1 MVDKKTMENNR
12 IVIIGGIAAG
22 TSAAAKCRRQDEE
35 LEIIIYEKDKY
46 ISYGTCGLPY
56 FVSGKIANM
65 NKLLINTPQRFS
77 KRFNIGVRTEHEVLS
92 VDPEN
97 KKILVRDLENNK
109 EFEDHYDK
117 LILTTGSVP
126 IEIKMEGYGA
136 RNIFVLKTMKDALDI
151 KKYLKEII
159 STGKKDRNAVII
171 GGGFIGLELLEAYLE
186 YGFSVSIIEKD
197 SQILPMF
204 DREIIEYLENY
215 LESLGIRIFKNEE
228 AKKLITGDDNKVS
241 KVVTSGGEELDTDM
255 VFFGIGTRPNNM
267 IAAAAGI
274 KIGKSGAVIVDEFM
288 RTSIEDIYA
297 AGDCCECENLISGDR
312 RSYNLATI
320 ANRQGRTAGY
330 NAAGGNERFDGSIVT
345 SIIKVLDIAIGKT
358 GLSLKEARGLGIDA
372 ECIEIHYESHAGYY
386 PGAETMHMLV
396 VFDKKSRKLIGLE
409 AIGRDGIDKR
419 IDIASTAIK
428 GGLTIEDLAST
439 ELAYQPAYGSARDS
453 INILGM
459 IAENLQKEEVSF
471 IDIPVMQEKINN
483 SDNMVV
489 LDVRS
494 AKEYDAGHIEGAVNI
509 AVDDIREKIGS
520 LDPGKETILYCRSG
534 YRAYLVLRTLKNHGF
549 SDVKLLNGSYLSWER
564 KL

>member
-1 MVDKKTMENNR
+1 MRKDRV
-12 IVIIGGIAAG
+12 VIIGGIAAG
-22 TSAAAKCRRQDEE
+22 TSAAAKCRRQDED

-92 VDPEN
+92 IDPEN
-97 KKILVRDLENNK
+97 NKILVRNMKNNK

-117 LILTTGSVP
+117 LILTTGSDP
-126 IEIKMEGYGA
+126 IKIKMEGCGA

-151 KKYLKEII
+151 KKYLENIKN
-159 STGKKDRNAVII
+159 TGKKDRDAIII

-186 YGFSVSIIEKD
+186 GGFKVSIIEKD

-204 DREIIEYLENY
+204 DREIIEYLENH

-228 AKKLITGDDNKVS
+228 AKKLITGDNNKVS
-241 KVVTSGGEELDTDM
+241 KIVTSGGEELGTDM

-267 IAAAAGI
+267 IAAEAGI

-288 RTSIEDIYA
+288 RTSIENIYA

-358 GLSLKEARGLGIDA
+358 GLSLKEAKRLGIDA
-372 ECIEIHYESHAGYY
+372 GCIEFHDGSHAGYY
-386 PGAETMHMLV
+386 PGAEKMHMLV
-396 VFDKKSRKLIGLE
+396 VFDKKSKKLIGLE

-419 IDIASTAIK
+419 IDVASAAIK
-428 GGLTIEDLAST
+428 GGLTIEDLASI
-439 ELAYQPAYGSARDS
+439 EMAYQPAYGSARDS

-459 IAENLQKEEVSF
+459 IAENIKRQEVSF
-471 IDIPVMQEKINN
+471 IDIPVMRKKIKNG
-483 SDNMVV
+483 DDMTI

-494 AKEYDAGHIEGAVNI
+494 AKEYDAGHIEGALLI
-509 AVDDIREKIGS
+509 HVDDIREKIDI
-520 LDPGKETILYCRSG
+520 LDPGKETIIYCLTG
-534 YRAYLVLRTLKNHGF
+534 YRAYLALRVLNNYGF
-549 SDVKLLNGSYLSWER
+549 SNVKLLNGSYLSWER

>member
-1 MVDKKTMENNR
+1 MRDKKNMGNGR
-12 IVIIGGIAAG
+12 VVIIGGIAAG
-22 TSAAAKCRRQDEE
+22 TSAAAKCRRQDED

-65 NKLLINTPQRFS
+65 NKLLINTPGLFS
-77 KRFNIGVRTEHEVLS
+77 KRFNIDVRTENEVLS
-92 VDPEN
+92 IDAKN
-97 KKILVRDLENNK
+97 KKILIRDLKNNK

-117 LILTTGSVP
+117 LILTTGSIP
-126 IEIKMEGYGA
+126 IKIKMEGYGA
-136 RNIFVLKTMKDALDI
+136 RNIFVLKTLKDALDI
-151 KKYLKEII
+151 KKYLENIKN
-159 STGKKDRNAVII
+159 TGKEDKNAVII

-186 YGFSVSIIEKD
+186 GGFKVSIIEKD

-228 AKKLITGDDNKVS
+228 AKKLINRDDNTVIKVL
-241 KVVTSGGEELDTDM
+241 TSGGESLDADM
-255 VFFGIGTRPNNM
+255 VFFGIGTKPNNM
-267 IAAAAGI
+267 LAAGAGI
-274 KIGKSGAVIVDEFM
+274 KIAKSGAIAVDEFM
-288 RTSIEDIYA
+288 QTSIDDIYA

-330 NAAGGNERFDGSIVT
+330 NAAGGSERFDGSIVT

-358 GLSLKEARGLGIDA
+358 GLSLKEAKRLGIDA
-372 ECIEIHYESHAGYY
+372 GCIEVHYGSHAGYY

-419 IDIASTAIK
+419 IDIASAAIK
-428 GGLTIEDLAST
+428 GGLGIEDLASI
-439 ELAYQPAYGSARDS
+439 EMAYQPAFGSARDS

-459 IAENLQKEEVSF
+459 IAENIQKEEVGF
-471 IDIPVMQEKINN
+471 VDIPEMREKIKNG
-483 SDNMVV
+483 DDMII

-494 AKEYDAGHIEGAVNI
+494 AKEYDAGHIEGAI
-509 AVDDIREKIGS
+509 LIPVDDIRSNINM
-520 LDPGKETILYCRSG
+520 LDPGKETIIYCRSG
-534 YRAYLVLRTLKNHGF
+534 YRAYLALRVLANHGF

>member
-1 MVDKKTMENNR
+1 MENKKTMENNR

-22 TSAAAKCRRQDEE
+22 TSAAAKCRRQSEDFK
-35 LEIIIYEKDKY
+35 IIIYEKDKY

-65 NKLLINTPQRFS
+65 NKLLIHTPGHFS
-77 KRFNIGVRTEHEVLS
+77 KRFNIGVRTGHEVLS
-92 VDPEN
+92 IDAKN
-97 KKILVRDLENNK
+97 KKILVRDLKNNK
-109 EFEDHYDK
+109 RFEDHYDK

-126 IEIKMEGYGA
+126 IKIKMEGDTA

-151 KKYLKEII
+151 KKYLENIKN
-159 STGKKDRNAVII
+159 TGKKDRNAVII

-186 YGFSVSIIEKD
+186 GGFKVSIIEKE

-204 DREIIEYLENY
+204 DREIIEYLENH

-241 KVVTSGGEELDTDM
+241 KIVTSGGEELDTDI
-255 VFFGIGTRPNNM
+255 VFFGIGTRPNNI
-267 IAAAAGI
+267 IAAEAGI
-274 KIGKSGAVIVDEFM
+274 KIGKSGAVSVDEYM
-288 RTSIEDIYA
+288 RTSIDDIYA

-358 GLSLKEARGLGIDA
+358 GLSLKEARRLKIDA
-372 ECIEIHYESHAGYY
+372 GCIELHYGSHAGYY

-396 VFDKKSRKLIGLE
+396 VFDKGSGKLIGLE

-428 GGLTIEDLAST
+428 GGLNIEDLAST

-459 IAENLQKEEVSF
+459 IAENLRKKEVGF
-471 IDIPVMQEKINN
+471 IDIPKMREKIKN
-483 SDNMVV
+483 DDDMVI

-494 AKEYDAGHIEGAVNI
+494 AKEYDAGHIEGAVLIPVN
-509 AVDDIREKIGS
+509 DIRENTGM
-520 LDPGKETILYCRSG
+520 LDTGKETILYCRSG
-534 YRAYLVLRTLKNHGF
+534 YRAYLALRTLKNHGF

>member
-1 MVDKKTMENNR
+1 MGNDRV
-12 IVIIGGIAAG
+12 VIIGGIAAG
-22 TSAAAKCRRQDEE
+22 TSAAAKCRRQDED
-35 LEIIIYEKDKY
+35 LDIIIYEKDKY

-56 FVSGKIANM
+56 FVSGKIVNM
-65 NKLLINTPQRFS
+65 NKLLINTPQLFS
-77 KRFNIGVRTEHEVLS
+77 KRFNIGVRTEHEILS
-92 VDPEN
+92 IDVKN
-97 KKILVRDLENNK
+97 KKILIRDMKNNK

-117 LILTTGSVP
+117 LILTSGSIP
-126 IEIKMEGYGA
+126 IKIKMEGYGA
-136 RNIFVLKTMKDALDI
+136 QNIFVLKTMKDALDI
-151 KKYLKEII
+151 KKYLENIKN
-159 STGKKDRNAVII
+159 TGKKDRNAVII

-186 YGFSVSIIEKD
+186 GGFKVSIIEKD

-204 DREIIEYLENY
+204 DREIIEYLENH

-241 KVVTSGGEELDTDM
+241 KVVTSGGEELNADI

-267 IAAAAGI
+267 IAAEAGI
-274 KIGKSGAVIVDEFM
+274 KIGKSGAVVVDEFM
-288 RTSIEDIYA
+288 RTSIENIYA
-297 AGDCCECENLISGDR
+297 AGDCCECKNLISGDR

-320 ANRQGRTAGY
+320 ANRQGRTAGH

-358 GLSLKEARGLGIDA
+358 GLSLKEAKRLGIDA
-372 ECIEIHYESHAGYY
+372 GCIEVHYGSHAGYY
-386 PGAETMHMLV
+386 PGSETMHMLV

-419 IDIASTAIK
+419 IDVASAAIK
-428 GGLTIEDLAST
+428 GGLGIDDLTGIEM
-439 ELAYQPAYGSARDS
+439 AYQPAFGSARDS

-459 IAENLQKEEVSF
+459 IAENINKEEVDF
-471 IDIPVMQEKINN
+471 IDIPEMRKKIKNG
-483 SDNMVV
+483 DDMTI

-494 AKEYDAGHIEGAVNI
+494 AKEYDAGHIEGAVLI
-509 AVDDIREKIGS
+509 PVDDIRNNINM
-520 LDPGKETILYCRSG
+520 LDPGKEMIIYCRSG
-534 YRAYLVLRTLKNHGF
+534 YRAYLALRILKNHGF

>member
-1 MVDKKTMENNR
+1 MRKDRVA
-12 IVIIGGIAAG
+12 IIGGVAAG
-22 TSAAAKCRRQDEE
+22 TAAAAKCRRQDED

-56 FVSGKIANM
+56 FVSGKIVNM
-65 NKLLINTPQRFS
+65 NKLLINTPEKFS
-77 KRFNIGVRTEHEVLS
+77 KRFNVDVRTEHEVLNI
-92 VDPEN
+92 DAKN
-97 KKILVRDLENNK
+97 KKIFVRDLKNNK

-136 RNIFVLKTMKDALDI
+136 SNIFVLKTMKDALDI
-151 KKYLKEII
+151 KKYLKEIS

-186 YGFSVSIIEKD
+186 GGFSVSIIEKD

-204 DREIIEYLENY
+204 DWEIIEYLENQ
-215 LESLGIRIFKNEE
+215 LEDLGIRILKNEE
-228 AKKLITGDDNKVS
+228 AKKLIKGDDNKVS

-255 VFFGIGTRPNNM
+255 VFFGIGTRPNSM
-267 IAAAAGI
+267 IAAGAGI

-330 NAAGGNERFDGSIVT
+330 NVAGGNERFDGSIVT

-358 GLSLKEARGLGIDA
+358 GLSLKEAKRLGIDA
-372 ECIEIHYESHAGYY
+372 GCIEVHYGSHAGYY

-396 VFDKKSRKLIGLE
+396 VFDRKSRKLIGLE

-419 IDIASTAIK
+419 VDIASTAIK

-453 INILGM
+453 INIFGM
-459 IAENLQKEEVSF
+459 IAENLQKEEVGF
-471 IDIPVMQEKINN
+471 IDIPEMRERIKNG
-483 SDNMVV
+483 DDMVI
-489 LDVRS
+489 LDTRS

-509 AVDDIREKIGS
+509 VVDDIRENIGM
-520 LDPGKETILYCRSG
+520 LDPGKEIILYCRTG
-534 YRAYLVLRTLKNHGF
+534 YRAYLALRTLKNHGF

>member
-1 MVDKKTMENNR
+1 MRKDRV
-12 IVIIGGIAAG
+12 VIIGGIAAG
-22 TSAAAKCRRQDEE
+22 TSAAAKCRRQDED

-92 VDPEN
+92 IDPEN
-97 KKILVRDLENNK
+97 NKILVRNMKNNK

-117 LILTTGSVP
+117 LILTTGSDP
-126 IEIKMEGYGA
+126 IKIKMEGCGA

-151 KKYLKEII
+151 KKYLENIKN
-159 STGKKDRNAVII
+159 TGKKDRDAIII

-186 YGFSVSIIEKD
+186 GGFKVSIIEKD

-204 DREIIEYLENY
+204 DREIIEYLENH
-215 LESLGIRIFKNEE
+215 LESLGIRILKNEE

-241 KVVTSGGEELDTDM
+241 KVVTSGGEELGTDM

-267 IAAAAGI
+267 IAAEAGI

-288 RTSIEDIYA
+288 RTSIENIYA

-358 GLSLKEARGLGIDA
+358 GLSLKEAKRLGIDA
-372 ECIEIHYESHAGYY
+372 GCIEFHDGSHAGYY
-386 PGAETMHMLV
+386 PGAEKMHMLV
-396 VFDKKSRKLIGLE
+396 VFDKKSKKLIGLE

-419 IDIASTAIK
+419 IDVASAAIK
-428 GGLTIEDLAST
+428 GGLTIEDLTSI
-439 ELAYQPAYGSARDS
+439 EMAYQPAYGSARDS

-459 IAENLQKEEVSF
+459 IAENIKRQEVSF
-471 IDIPVMQEKINN
+471 IDIPVMRKKIKNG
-483 SDNMVV
+483 DDMTI

-494 AKEYDAGHIEGAVNI
+494 AKEYDAGHIEGALLI
-509 AVDDIREKIGS
+509 HVDDIREKIDI
-520 LDPGKETILYCRSG
+520 LDPGKETIIYCLTG
-534 YRAYLVLRTLKNHGF
+534 YRAYLALRVLNNYGF
-549 SDVKLLNGSYLSWER
+549 SNVKLLNGSYLSWER